1 MEEAPLTLFRKKKV
15 YDIVKLMGGSRVKLS
30 KV

>member
-1 MEEAPLTLFRKKKV
+1 MEEAPLKLFRKKKV

-30 KV
+30 T

>member
-1 MEEAPLTLFRKKKV
+1 MEEAPLILFRKKKV

-30 KV
+30 T

>member
-15 YDIVKLMGGSRVKLS
+15 YDIVELMGGSRVKLS
-30 KV
+30 T